1 MNSLAGTKKKKNIH
15 INKNIRGKTSFNCA
29 PFKSE
34 YNQCSSMKPRVE
46 ISMMF
51 PSLSFLDY
59 SQITQKKT
67 CISIYSEVSDLIL
80 YVGV

>member
-1 MNSLAGTKKKKNIH
+1 
-15 INKNIRGKTSFNCA
+15 
-29 PFKSE
+29 
-34 YNQCSSMKPRVE
+34 MKPRVE